1 MKQAVDFYDFK
12 RAFEQIR
19 PDNFSREGLSVLWDY
34 LEQYENDCGEEL
46 ELDVIALC
54 CDFSEDST
62 ENIANS
68 YDIDLSECETDE
80 DKAEE
85 VKEYLEQY
93 TTLIGEVNGG
103 FVYRDF

>member
-1 MKQAVDFYDFK
+1 MKQTVNFYDFK

-34 LEQYENDCGEEL
+34 LEQCEMGCNEEL

-62 ENIANS
+62 ENIAHS
-68 YDIDLSECETDE
+68 YDIDLSECETNE
-80 DKAEE
+80 EKAEA
-85 VKEYLEQY
+85 VKEYLEQE
-93 TTLIGEVNGG
+93 TTLISEVSGG